1 MVFRSPGPNRLPGR
15 TPHAKPMDIHSSRV
29 SWRLTAVAAAAA
41 AIFAGCATP
50 PPPPPAPK
58 PAEPVAEAPKP
69 AAPAEPQLPPAQAKA
84 EAQKL
89 AISAIDMLQNGD
101 EANAR
106 STLEKAT
113 AMDPSNDLARKL
125 LDQIKA
131 DAQAELGS
139 TFFRYTVQRDD
150 TLSKIAQAYMGDR
163 FRFYILAKYND
174 ISNPSKLAAGQVIK
188 VPGRQP
194 TTPPAT
200 AAGRPNAAPAA
211 ADAAPAVAPAA
222 APAAAPAPEPEAP
235 KKAASSLMQQGLDQ
249 QKSGNL
255 EGAYATFSE
264 VARNE
269 PGNKDAVLQRDA
281 VKVAL
286 IRRYDREA
294 TAAYQRQNL
303 DLAIKKWDQVL
314 ELDPNYQKAK
324 LERGRAVELQKKMS
338 EKFGTA
344 APK

>member
-1 MVFRSPGPNRLPGR
+1 
-15 TPHAKPMDIHSSRV
+15 MDIHPSRV
-29 SWRLTAVAAAAA
+29 SWRLAAVAAAAA
-41 AIFAGCATP
+41 AILAGCAT

-58 PAEPVAEAPKP
+58 PAEPVVEAPKP

-106 STLEKAT
+106 ATLEKAT

-131 DAQAELGS
+131 DAQAELGP
-139 TFFRYTVQRDD
+139 TFWRYTVQRDD
-150 TLSKIAQAYMGDR
+150 SLSKIAQAYMGDR

-174 ISNPSKLAAGQVIK
+174 IANPSKLAAGQVIK
-188 VPGRQP
+188 VPGKQP
-194 TTPPAT
+194 ATPPAT
-200 AAGRPNAAPAA
+200 AGGRPTAAPAA
-211 ADAAPAVAPAA
+211 AEA

-235 KKAASSLMQQGLDQ
+235 KKAASSLMQQGMEQ

-255 EGAYATFSE
+255 EGAYATFSDA
-264 VARNE
+264 ARNE

-286 IRRYDREA
+286 VRRYDREA

-303 DLAIKKWDQVL
+303 DLAIKKWDQIL
-314 ELDPNYQKAK
+314 ELDPNNQKAK
-324 LERGRAVELQKKMS
+324 LERGRAVELQKKMR
-338 EKFGTA
+338 EKFGTTPGA

>member
-1 MVFRSPGPNRLPGR
+1 
-15 TPHAKPMDIHSSRV
+15 MDIHSSRV
-29 SWRLTAVAAAAA
+29 SWRLAAVAAAAA
-41 AIFAGCATP
+41 AILAGCATP
-50 PPPPPAPK
+50 PPPPAPK
-58 PAEPVAEAPKP
+58 PVEPVVEAPKP

-84 EAQKL
+84 EAQSL

-106 STLEKAT
+106 ATLEKAT

-131 DAQAELGS
+131 DAQAELGP

-174 ISNPSKLAAGQVIK
+174 IANPSKLAAGQVIK

-194 TTPPAT
+194 ATPPAT
-200 AAGRPNAAPAA
+200 AGGRPAATPAGAAPAA
-211 ADAAPAVAPAA
+211 EAAPAP
-222 APAAAPAPEPEAP
+222 APAPEPEAP
-235 KKAASSLMQQGLDQ
+235 KKAASSLMQQGMEQ

-264 VARNE
+264 AARNE

-286 IRRYDREA
+286 VRRYDREA

-303 DLAIKKWDQVL
+303 DLAIKKWDQIL
-314 ELDPNYQKAK
+314 ELDPSNQKAK
-324 LERGRAVELQKKMS
+324 LERGRAIELQKKMS
-338 EKFGTA
+338 EKFGTTPGA

>member
-1 MVFRSPGPNRLPGR
+1 
-15 TPHAKPMDIHSSRV
+15 MDIHPSRV
-29 SWRLTAVAAAAA
+29 SWRLAAVTAAAA
-41 AIFAGCATP
+41 AILAGCAT

-58 PAEPVAEAPKP
+58 PAEPVVEAPKP

-106 STLEKAT
+106 ATLEKAT

-131 DAQAELGS
+131 DAQAELGP
-139 TFFRYTVQRDD
+139 TFWRYTVQRDD
-150 TLSKIAQAYMGDR
+150 SLSKIAQAYMGDR

-174 ISNPSKLAAGQVIK
+174 IANPSKLAAGQVIK
-188 VPGRQP
+188 VPGKQP
-194 TTPPAT
+194 ATPPAT
-200 AAGRPNAAPAA
+200 AGGRPTAAPAA
-211 ADAAPAVAPAA
+211 AEA

-235 KKAASSLMQQGLDQ
+235 KKAASSLMQQGMEQ

-264 VARNE
+264 AARNE

-286 IRRYDREA
+286 VRRYDREA

-303 DLAIKKWDQVL
+303 DLAIKKWDQIL
-314 ELDPNYQKAK
+314 ELDPSNQKAK

-338 EKFGTA
+338 EKFGTTPGA

>member
-1 MVFRSPGPNRLPGR
+1 
-15 TPHAKPMDIHSSRV
+15 MDTHSSRV
-29 SWRLTAVAAAAA
+29 SWRLAAVAAAAV
-41 AIFAGCATP
+41 AILAGCATP
-50 PPPPPAPK
+50 PPPPPPAPK
-58 PAEPVAEAPKP
+58 PVEPVVEAPKP
-69 AAPAEPQLPPAQAKA
+69 AAPVEPQLPPAQAKA

-113 AMDPSNDLARKL
+113 AMDPANDLARKL

-131 DAQAELGS
+131 DAQAELGP

-150 TLSKIAQAYMGDR
+150 TLSKIAQAYLGDR

-174 ISNPSKLAAGQVIK
+174 ITNPSKLAAGQVIK

-194 TTPPAT
+194 PPA
-200 AAGRPNAAPAA
+200 AAGARQPAAPAA
-211 ADAAPAVAPAA
+211 AAPAA
-222 APAAAPAPEPEAP
+222 APAAAEAAPVAEPEPP
-235 KKAASSLMQQGLDQ
+235 KKAASSLMQQGAEQ

-264 VARNE
+264 AARSE
-269 PGNKDAVLQRDA
+269 PGNKDAILQRDA

-286 IRRYDREA
+286 VRRYDREA
-294 TAAYQRQNL
+294 AQAYQRQNL
-303 DLAIKKWDQVL
+303 DLAIKKWDQIL
-314 ELDPNYQKAK
+314 ELDPNNQKAK
-324 LERGRAVELQKKMS
+324 LERGRAVELQRKMS

-344 APK
+344 PGAAPK